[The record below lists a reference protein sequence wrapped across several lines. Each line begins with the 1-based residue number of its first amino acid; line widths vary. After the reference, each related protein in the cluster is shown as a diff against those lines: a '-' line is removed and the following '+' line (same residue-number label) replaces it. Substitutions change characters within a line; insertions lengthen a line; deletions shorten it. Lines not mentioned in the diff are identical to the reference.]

1 MAISFRKRIRIL
13 SGIWLNVSKS
23 GISISIGGRGVT
35 VNLGKHGTRSTLGVP
50 GTGLSFSQTAA
61 PRPQPA
67 EPPRA
72 GARAA
77 RSVAI
82 VLWVFLIGYLAWVMH

>member
-1 MAISFRKRIRIL
+1 MAIRFRKRIRIL

-35 VNLGKHGTRSTLGVP
+35 VNLGKRGTRSTLGVP

>member
-1 MAISFRKRIRIL
+1 MAIRFRKRIRIL

-23 GISISIGGRGVT
+23 GISASIGGSGVT
-35 VNLGKHGTRSTLGVP
+35 VNLGKRGTRSTLSVP

-61 PRPQPA
+61 LRPQPA

-77 RSVAI
+77 KSVVV